1 MTAFVMFSFR
11 NFAIQMTGFN
21 NAVSYN
27 LKNALT
33 GTYPDY
39 EVDFAKVLVS
49 RGDLPNGSAPGA
61 TASAGN
67 VVFSWTDNSGTGRA
81 RATDKSLLLV
91 YCPTLNM
98 SIYVT
103 EGADR
108 SAGTDTVNVSTFS
121 GETVHTYISFISED
135 GRDVASSIYTGEF
148 TIA

>member
-1 MTAFVMFSFR
+1 
-11 NFAIQMTGFN
+11 
-21 NAVSYN
+21 
-27 LKNALT
+27 
-33 GTYPDY
+33 
-39 EVDFAKVLVS
+39 
-49 RGDLPNGSAPGA
+49 PNGSAPGA